1 MWKAIG
7 KDKIEIEASYS
18 NIEFEIYTGWSG
30 ETTKSSLSVLS
41 SNEEKNN
48 KAVNKYFIVLLAL
61 DHLEGS

>member
-30 ETTKSSLSVLS
+30 ETTKSSVNVLS
-41 SNEEKNN
+41 SNKEQNN
-48 KAVNKYFIVLLAL
+48 KAVIAAKPISLKIV
-61 DHLEGS
+61 E